1 MENKELLQYL
11 KDAIE
16 QETDIVQQEEL
27 IRNFNREKEQKKPV
41 LVLKERIE
49 KPKATEHAVKRSFA
63 FFLII
68 SIFLLIIGVSV
79 VSNNAEAKARAQR
92 SYNSADGKVGRS
104 YSSSYREYEQREA
117 LEDIREA
124 ESGVTTGII
133 LICVGFGFAA
143 VAGYINRK
151 TDNAN
156 KAAQAEHTKE
166 LTVYQ
171 SAMDRINKENAARQS
186 EYDKKIKEWRESAN
200 ATSRTMSDALARTQ
214 STLQRFYEVD
224 YIYPKYRTL
233 PALTSIYEY
242 FMTGRCTELTGPHGA
257 YNLYEDEVRKDTIIN
272 RLDTVIENLEQ
283 IRNNQYMLYQQVKSI
298 KENTDIMV
306 SELRQIKGYSI
317 AIAELTALNAYY
329 AQLTERNTRITMY
342 YQL

>member
-16 QETDIVQQEEL
+16 QETDIMQQEEL
-27 IRNFNREKEQKKPV
+27 IRNFNKEKERKKPK
-41 LVLKERIE
+41 LKQRIAIK
-49 KPKATEHAVKRSFA
+49 KPKATEHEMKSSFA

-68 SIFLLIIGVSV
+68 SIFLLIVGVSV
-79 VSNNAEAKARAQR
+79 VSHNTEAKSDAQR
-92 SYNSADGKVGRS
+92 EYSNADNKWAQER
-104 YSSSYREYEQREA
+104 A
-117 LEDIREA
+117 LEDIQEA
-124 ESGVTTGII
+124 ESGITTGII
-133 LICVGFGFAA
+133 LMCVGFGFAA
-143 VAGYINRK
+143 VAGCIYKK
-151 TDNAN
+151 TAN
-156 KAAQAEHTKE
+156 ENKEAQAEYAKK

-171 SAMDRINKENAARQS
+171 SAMEKINKENSVLRS

-329 AQLTERNTRITMY
+329 ASLNERNTRITMY